1 MQRILFLIMTVLMT
15 CQGFAQTRLTGT
27 VVDAVLNE
35 PLIGATVSVPGT
47 SVGTVTDIDGK
58 FNLDIPAKVKN
69 VTVSYLGYIKQTV
82 NIQGKSSV
90 RVILKEDVQ
99 LLDETVVIGY
109 GAMKKSDL
117 TGAVSQLRGEDLTKG
132 GAIDIAH
139 GMQGKIAGVQVQQ
152 SDGAPGGGMS
162 IVIRGTN
169 SYSTSSQPL
178 YIVDGVPMETGGT
191 PSNGITSTEQ
201 SSNPLASL
209 NPHDIESVEVLKD
222 ASATAIYGS
231 RGANGVVLI
240 TTRKGVKGQTKV
252 ELSANFGLQKI
263 TRKMDMLD
271 PYTYATYINEQ
282 ADNDRLY
289 AGSTRQNIPYSGT
302 WGYKYYSDGHANY
315 NFGDYTGS
323 PEDYINPGWHY
334 DEYGNATLLGTAD
347 WQDEIFQTAVS
358 QDYNIS
364 VSGGNE
370 NGYFLISGNYTN
382 QEGIIKNSGYERYT
396 LRANIS
402 RKVNSWLEIGTNT
415 SFTRSIT
422 DFANTLSYNTG
433 VVRSA
438 LLFPVTYGPN
448 MDTTQADELNWLAS
462 NPAAYVRSTKDQ
474 LKGLNWFSSSFAEIT
489 FIPELKFRQNLGLSF
504 SDNHRGAYYG
514 RHTQDGKAPT
524 NGKASKGT
532 NNWEGITS
540 ESILTYDKSF
550 HDIHHL
556 NVMGAFTFEQGK
568 WDDWSQTYWNFPD
581 DITEDYNVGR
591 ALEQSTTPSSG
602 NGMQRLASFLGR
614 ANYTLRD
621 RYLFTAS
628 IRSDGSS
635 KFTTANKWATFLS
648 GAFAWRMSEEQF
660 IRDLNIFS
668 TLKLRA
674 SYGETGNQGI
684 GSYSTIAFVE
694 PANYPYTNALQGGVA
709 MNFWNGSPVDPDL
722 RWETTSQWNAGLDFG
737 FMDNRLLFNVDFYH
751 KYTRDLLQNIKIPVS
766 TGFNTM
772 TKNSG
777 NVTNYG
783 LEITANYRV
792 VQTKDWTWNL
802 SGNIAFN
809 KNEIGGLDGDQYA
822 NTLWYNAD
830 NVFIQRNGCPIGAIF
845 GYIED
850 GFYDNEAEVRAD
862 PQYRYSSPSV
872 VLGKVGEI
880 KYRDVN
886 GDGVITAEDR
896 VIIGDTNPEYT
907 YGLSSDLS
915 WKDFS
920 LNVLFQGSHGNDIY
934 NGNLGDVTLGN
945 VGNVPQF
952 AYDSRWTADNI
963 EGARWPKAT
972 GGYERTFK
980 ISDRYVEDGS
990 YLRLKNVSLSYNW
1003 RKPLP
1008 GVDNILVT
1016 FAASNLFTITD
1027 YSWFDPDVNAF
1038 GSDSSRRGVDIYSYP
1053 ISRSYSLGL
1062 TFTF

>member
-1 MQRILFLIMTVLMT
+1 MKRLLILIFSVMMVLE
-15 CQGFAQTRLTGT
+15 GFAQTKLTGT
-27 VVDAVLNE
+27 VKDGSLNE
-35 PLIGATVSVPGT
+35 PVMGATVAVPGT
-47 SVGTVTDIDGK
+47 SVGTVTDINGQ
-58 FNLDIPAKVKN
+58 FSLDIPAKAKTIV
-69 VTVSYLGYIKQTV
+69 VSYLGYIKQTI
-82 NIQGKSSV
+82 NIQGRSNISV
-90 RVILKEDVQ
+90 TLKEDAQ

-109 GAMKKSDL
+109 GSMRKSDL
-117 TGAVSQLRGEDLTKG
+117 TGAMSQLRAEELTKG
-132 GAIDIAH
+132 GALDIAH

-178 YIVDGVPMETGGT
+178 YIVDGVPMETGSA

-201 SSNPLASL
+201 STNPLASL
-209 NPHDIESVEVLKD
+209 NPHDIESIEVLKD

-240 TTRKGVKGQTKV
+240 TTKKGVKGQTKV
-252 ELSANFGLQKI
+252 ELSANWGLQKI
-263 TRKMDMLD
+263 TKKMDMLD
-271 PYTYATYINEQ
+271 AYTYATYINEQ
-282 ADNDRLY
+282 AENDCYY
-289 AGSTRQNIPYSGT
+289 AGSTSTSIPYSGT

-315 NFGDYTGS
+315 NFGEYTGS

-334 DEYGNATLLGTAD
+334 DEYGNATQLQKAD
-347 WQDEIFQTAVS
+347 WQDEIFQTALS
-358 QDYNIS
+358 QDYNLS

-370 NGYFLISGNYTN
+370 NGYFLISGNYTK
-382 QEGIIKNSGYERYT
+382 QDGIIKNSGYERYT

-402 RKVNSWLEIGTNT
+402 RHVTNWLEIGTNT

-448 MDTTQADELNWLAS
+448 MDTTQSDELNWLAS
-462 NPAAYVRSTKDQ
+462 NPAAYVNSTKDQ
-474 LKGLNWFSSSFAEIT
+474 LKGLNWFSSSFAEIK
-489 FIPELKFRQNLGLSF
+489 FMPELKFRQNLGLSF
-504 SDNHRGAYYG
+504 SDNQRGAYYG
-514 RHTQDGKAPT
+514 RHTQDGKSPT

-532 NNWEGITS
+532 NTWEGITA
-540 ESILTYDKSF
+540 ESILTFDKRF
-550 HDIHHL
+550 KDIHSL

-568 WDDWSQTYWNFPD
+568 WDNWAQTYWNFPD
-581 DITEDYNVGR
+581 DITQDYNVGR
-591 ALEQSTTPSSG
+591 ALEQSTSPTSG
-602 NGMQRLASFLGR
+602 TGMQRLASFLGR
-614 ANYTLRD
+614 ANYTLMD
-621 RYLFTAS
+621 KYLFTAS
-628 IRSDGSS
+628 IRTDGSS

-660 IRDLNIFS
+660 IKDLNLFS
-668 TLKLRA
+668 NLKLRL

-694 PANYPYTNALQGGVA
+694 PANYPYSNTLAGGVA

-722 RWETTSQWNAGLDFG
+722 RWETTSQWNAGLDMG
-737 FMDNRLLFNVDFYH
+737 FLDNRLSVNVDFYH
-751 KYTRDLLQNIKIPVS
+751 KYTRDLLQSIKIPVS

-783 LEITANYRV
+783 LEIAANYRV
-792 VQTKDWTWNL
+792 IQTKDWTWNV
-802 SGNIAFN
+802 SGNISFN

-830 NVFIQRNGCPIGAIF
+830 NVFIQRNGCPIGAIY

-862 PQYRYSSPSV
+862 PQYRYSSASIV
-872 VLGKVGEI
+872 KNMVGEI

-886 GDGVITAEDR
+886 GDGAITEEDR
-896 VIIGDTNPEYT
+896 VIIGDTNPDFV
-907 YGLSSDLS
+907 YGFSSDLT
-915 WKDFS
+915 WKNLS
-920 LNVLFQGSHGNDIY
+920 LSILFQGSQGNDIY

-945 VGNVPQF
+945 IGNIPQF

-963 EGARWPKAT
+963 ENARWPKAT
-972 GGYERTFK
+972 SGYTRTYK

-990 YLRLKNVSLSYNW
+990 YLRLKNVTLAYNW
-1003 RKPLP
+1003 RKPIQ
-1008 GVDNILVT
+1008 GIDNIQISFT
-1016 FAASNLFTITD
+1016 ATNLFTITN
-1027 YSWFDPDVNAF
+1027 YSWYDPDVNAF

-1053 ISRSYSLGL
+1053 ISRTYSFGLAL
-1062 TFTF
+1062 TF